1 MMLAYSV
8 SVERGRR
15 HWRRCG
21 TATRNAD
28 GTLTIQFTAIPSRE
42 VILRDP
48 VHSPEPLPPDRS
60 PAPFAVH
67 THYCASC
74 GASRGKEGGR
84 PLSDARIMQK
94 LPPQPGALPTRIDIG
109 DECPWCGKVK

>member
-42 VILRDP
+42 VIFETRSTAPSRYRRTALLRPSRSTLIIARAVEHRGGKKAGGHFRMP
-48 VHSPEPLPPDRS
+48 VSCKSCHLSRARFLPGL
-60 PAPFAVH
+60 
-67 THYCASC
+67 T
-74 GASRGKEGGR
+74 
-84 PLSDARIMQK
+84 
-94 LPPQPGALPTRIDIG
+94 
-109 DECPWCGKVK
+109 